1 MYYNGPKREM
11 NDVDA
16 VGSVTTRSGLA
27 TTAHGFFSVPF
38 FDLIV
43 ARVGINKTLFSR
55 PWRRRFTCNTQT
67 DTNVVVVSVKLLW
80 QQRPPRRRC
89 YSSCVCICIRRGVVA
104 AKFGI
109 ARSVLLAGTKV
120 PRPVYYYVDSPI
132 TQKGRRKNFK
142 RPRNPW

>member
-1 MYYNGPKREM
+1 M

-16 VGSVTTRSGLA
+16 VGSVTTPTGLA
-27 TTAHGFFSVPF
+27 TTAHGFFCPL

-43 ARVGINKTLFSR
+43 ARVCINKTLFSR
-55 PWRRRFTCNTQT
+55 PRRRRFNCNTQT

-89 YSSCVCICIRRGVVA
+89 YSSCVCCVYLLVCVVA

-109 ARSVLLAGTKV
+109 HLAPVLFGSHKSTAPRVLLRRLTDHAE
-120 PRPVYYYVDSPI
+120 RPP
-132 TQKGRRKNFK
+132 
-142 RPRNPW
+142 

>member
-1 MYYNGPKREM
+1 MLMQWGPLRLRPALQRQHM
-11 NDVDA
+11 V
-16 VGSVTTRSGLA
+16 
-27 TTAHGFFSVPF
+27 FSVHL

-43 ARVGINKTLFSR
+43 ARVCINKTLFSR
-55 PWRRRFTCNTQT
+55 PRRRRFNCNTQT

-89 YSSCVCICIRRGVVA
+89 YSSCVCMYS
-104 AKFGI
+104 
-109 ARSVLLAGTKV
+109 SVLLPRNLASPESFLAGTKV